1 MDQRVRWWLVGV
13 SGGAAVFRFHGL
25 FANTFQADEALFATW
40 ARLIAVWRDPLLR
53 TQLVDKPPLLFY
65 GQALFYPLQGPVEW
79 AARLPDLIASLL
91 CVPLVGLL
99 AWRLYR
105 DGRTAVLAAI
115 ILALCPLAIR
125 FSPTAFTDP
134 LLTTLLYASLTLTVI
149 PNRLR
154 PGIRLESGRRDSSGD
169 LGMTIGREGFWSFGV
184 AIWRYG
190 SPGMTAV
197 WAGLLFG
204 LALATKYQALLF
216 LPLVIGT
223 AVLSGWHWRLW
234 RQWFLGLLPV
244 LLLLL
249 LWDVA
254 RTGAFSLWPTQISNY
269 GGLRLIWSWELAPR
283 LAAWWQLWRLAWG
296 TAVVAGG
303 FWVAALYLLVIG
315 NPLSVIGNPLSVIRY
330 PLTDY
335 RSRDWLFVLF
345 IIAYLALH
353 WLLAVPVWDRYLLPL
368 LPLAAIIL
376 ARGWRRFETGDSPL
390 ASRLSPLV
398 LPLLILLL
406 NIPAFYARS
415 GQPTADQGTG
425 QIAALLADAPYG
437 TVLYDHWYSWHWRYH
452 LFDRR
457 VYVNWFP
464 HPAALTED
472 LAVFGGDGNPR
483 YLILPTGEVANPMRR
498 AVQTA
503 GFTLQPFASDD
514 LNHITLYAIE
524 EGGDEE

>member
-1 MDQRVRWWLVGV
+1 
-13 SGGAAVFRFHGL
+13 
-25 FANTFQADEALFATW
+25 
-40 ARLIAVWRDPLLR
+40 
-53 TQLVDKPPLLFY
+53 
-65 GQALFYPLQGPVEW
+65 
-79 AARLPDLIASLL
+79 
-91 CVPLVGLL
+91 
-99 AWRLYR
+99 
-105 DGRTAVLAAI
+105 
-115 ILALCPLAIR
+115 
-125 FSPTAFTDP
+125 
-134 LLTTLLYASLTLTVI
+134 
-149 PNRLR
+149 
-154 PGIRLESGRRDSSGD
+154 
-169 LGMTIGREGFWSFGV
+169 
-184 AIWRYG
+184 
-190 SPGMTAV
+190 
-197 WAGLLFG
+197 
-204 LALATKYQALLF
+204 
-216 LPLVIGT
+216 
-223 AVLSGWHWRLW
+223 
-234 RQWFLGLLPV
+234 
-244 LLLLL
+244 
-249 LWDVA
+249 
-254 RTGAFSLWPTQISNY
+254 
-269 GGLRLIWSWELAPR
+269 
-283 LAAWWQLWRLAWG
+283 
-296 TAVVAGG
+296 VVAGG

-406 NIPAFYARS
+406 NIPAFHARS
-415 GQPTADQGTG
+415 GQPTADQGIG

-464 HPAALTED
+464 HPAALIED

-483 YLILPTGEVANPMRR
+483 YLVLPTGEVANPMRR

-524 EGGDEE
+524 EGGDDE

>member
-1 MDQRVRWWLVGV
+1 
-13 SGGAAVFRFHGL
+13 
-25 FANTFQADEALFATW
+25 
-40 ARLIAVWRDPLLR
+40 
-53 TQLVDKPPLLFY
+53 
-65 GQALFYPLQGPVEW
+65 
-79 AARLPDLIASLL
+79 
-91 CVPLVGLL
+91 
-99 AWRLYR
+99 
-105 DGRTAVLAAI
+105 
-115 ILALCPLAIR
+115 
-125 FSPTAFTDP
+125 
-134 LLTTLLYASLTLTVI
+134 
-149 PNRLR
+149 
-154 PGIRLESGRRDSSGD
+154 
-169 LGMTIGREGFWSFGV
+169 MTIG
-184 AIWRYG
+184 
-190 SPGMTAV
+190 
-197 WAGLLFG
+197 WAGVFFG
-204 LALATKYQALLF
+204 LAVATKYQALLF

-234 RQWFLGLLPV
+234 RQWFMGLLPV

-254 RTGAFSLWPTQISNY
+254 RTGTFSLWPTQISNY
-269 GGLRLIWSWELAPR
+269 GGVRLIWSWELGPR

-296 TAVVAGG
+296 TAVVGMG
-303 FWVAALYLLVIG
+303 FWAAAIYLLVKS
-315 NPLSVIGNPLSVIRY
+315 NHYSVTSDQSTDHRLLI
-330 PLTDY
+330 TDY
-335 RSRDWLFVLF
+335 YSLDRLFILF

-368 LPLAAIIL
+368 LPLAAVVL
-376 ARGWRRFETGDSPL
+376 ARGWRRLETRDRRL
-390 ASRLSPLV
+390 ASRLSPLAP
-398 LPLLILLL
+398 LFLTLLLIV
-406 NIPAFYARS
+406 PAFHARS

-514 LNHITLYAIE
+514 LNHITLYAIAE
-524 EGGDEE
+524 IER